1 MTLIVGQKLW
11 YVPSYGYRRD
21 GHEVTVEKIGRRWVT
36 LAGNCGRIDKGTLFL
51 DGGQYTSPGRC
62 WLSREAYEESKAIE
76 AANVG
81 GYRSGLHTVRV
92 EPGVTL
98 ADIQA
103 AAALLRVDISEKEPA
118 Q

>member
-1 MTLIVGQKLW
+1 MTLVVGQTLW

-21 GHEVTVEKIGRRWVT
+21 GHEVSVEKIGRRWAT
-36 LAGNCGRIDKGTLFL
+36 LAGNWGRIDKDTLWL
-51 DGGQYTSPGRC
+51 DGGQHSSLGRC
-62 WLSREAYEESKAIE
+62 WLSREAWEESKAIE
-76 AANVG
+76 AAIRRLEG
-81 GYRSGLHTVRV
+81 KIRYGRV

-103 AAALLRVDISEKEPA
+103 AAALLRVDISEKESA